1 METIGDGFGPTEPWV
16 ELDPRLRAAWT
27 SALTADPP
35 GAPERL
41 GSRAVGVLVTEHRTS
56 WVRRCRVGT
65 LDVFAKTYAYPSRRD
80 RLRGALRTTFL
91 APGRAVCESR
101 ALRWLLEHGIDAPRP
116 LGVAEHRRGG
126 WLRASLL
133 VTEAWPGEPL
143 DAFLVQIGRNDRRRV
158 LAAVWGFVATLHGL
172 GFVDRNL
179 DPRNL
184 LVSDDGS
191 GAFRVTKIDS
201 PRARVLRPGRRLDQL
216 VAADRER
223 LTSGL
228 AKLPGPS

>member
-1 METIGDGFGPTEPWV
+1 METIGDGFGPTDPWV

-65 LDVFAKTYAYPSRRD
+65 IEVFAKTYAYPNRRD
-80 RLRGALRTTFL
+80 RLRGVLRTTFL

-133 VTEAWPGEPL
+133 LTEAWPGESL
-143 DAFLVQIGRNDRRRV
+143 DVFFVRLGRDDRRRV

-184 LVSDDGS
+184 LVSDDGR
-191 GAFRVTKIDS
+191 GGFLVTKIDS
-201 PRARVLRPGRRLDQL
+201 PRACVLGPGRRFDRLA
-216 VAADRER
+216 AADRKR
-223 LTSGL
+223 LADGL
-228 AKLPGPS
+228 AELSARS